1 MNIDLSV
8 LEVSKEDYL
17 ETKKLFS
24 VITYH
29 EYLFIGVIL
38 IFCDQVSVLIMATNK
53 NPLILPTVTAHS
65 HWNLA

>member
-17 ETKKLFS
+17 ETKKIMFS

-38 IFCDQVSVLIMATNK
+38 IFCDQVNVLIMATNK
-53 NPLILPTVTAHS
+53 NPLILLTATAHL
-65 HWNLA
+65 H